1 VRSMTVLFV
10 CVKKAEPVEMPFRT
24 DSREFKEP
32 CIKSRCTL
40 TPPGEYDK
48 SVCKAAAMRTVAT
61 IAVATLP
68 LLILWLSIAN
78 TESAT
83 DCCGVKLT
91 CLYNEV
97 INNDC
102 IYAECGD
109 VTLGGADDGCR
120 QYRRTTRAGP

>member
-1 VRSMTVLFV
+1 VSSRNRVLN
-10 CVKKAEPVEMPFRT
+10 R
-24 DSREFKEP
+24 
-32 CIKSRCTL
+32 
-40 TPPGEYDK
+40 GEYDK
-48 SVCKAAAMRTVAT
+48 SVYKAAAMRTVAT

-102 IYAECGD
+102 IYAECGN

-120 QYRRTTRAGP
+120 QYKRTMRAGP